1 MISHERVDRYMT
13 ETVLSVDVEQPAGEV
28 LRLLA
33 GYPVHHLPVVKGEKV
48 VGIISAADITK
59 LEAFLPRS
67 GQARAEY
74 LSQHMQIATIMRKPA
89 LTVRPQTTLLE
100 AARTMATN
108 AVHALPVVDDQE
120 RLLGIITTTDIMH
133 ATLEPHPPVPAPASE
148 AGARAPARSE
158 VRLSAAEFERALAV
172 AKAAVAAAEDTD
184 GVAAGLLYLH
194 RRLAVLEHVLQSADR
209 YLKLGQDATQQAAL
223 RSAIAA
229 AKRGAAHEID

>member
-1 MISHERVDRYMT
+1 MKAHERVDRYMT
-13 ETVLSVDVEQPAGEV
+13 EAVLSLDVDQPAGEV

-48 VGIISAADITK
+48 VGIISAADVAK

-133 ATLEPHPPVPAPASE
+133 ATLEPHPPAPASE
-148 AGARAPARSE
+148 AGGRAPARSE
-158 VRLSAAEFERALAV
+158 VQLSAAEFERALAV

-209 YLKLGQDATQQAAL
+209 YLKLGQDTTQQAAL

-229 AKRGAAHEID
+229 AKRGAAHEVD